1 MIPTSFIA
9 PHFHRS
15 DATRERSAAVVLAIL
30 ATLAIIVG

>member
-15 DATRERSAAVVLAIL
+15 DATRERSVALVLAVC
-30 ATLAIIVG
+30 ATLAILVG